1 MTLHTKKFNRD
12 VQCNIYRIPQ
22 IIGHLDVRLKL
33 HELVCFMSSDFV
45 YSVVSI
51 EKKNCCLC
59 IAESPCSSD
68 DVPSSSTEQFPSTSH
83 SVTTNFNNSSYVQCT
98 DNKLSSSDDDDIDF
112 NTTNNAVPV
121 PSTST
126 GITSN
131 GHLFRLAQS
140 HADSDDDPS
149 PENSPRAIPVPINGS
164 HHSLNNYSSGI
175 DDERPNRYHS
185 SRRRK
190 TNISLN
196 RNQNNFGHYSSHSN
210 SRLSSSCSE
219 DDDASSNDSL
229 LPFFDNKK
237 RKMSTN
243 GNVEVDVVA
252 DENEL
257 STTTNQSW
265 MNFTPDS
272 GISVVGGGGSS
283 SSRCTSSAPP
293 STSRHDGNNNAN
305 GLRNNGG
312 DSSMKLFQQ
321 KVARVRRNYRNN
333 FGDDSDS
340 D

>member
-1 MTLHTKKFNRD
+1 
-12 VQCNIYRIPQ
+12 VQRTDDP
-22 IIGHLDVRLKL
+22 KL
-33 HELVCFMSSDFV
+33 
-45 YSVVSI
+45 
-51 EKKNCCLC
+51 
-59 IAESPCSSD
+59 
-68 DVPSSSTEQFPSTSH
+68 T
-83 SVTTNFNNSSYVQCT
+83 
-98 DNKLSSSDDDDIDF
+98 SSDDDGNDF
-112 NTTNNAVPV
+112 TNANNAVPV
-121 PSTST
+121 PSAST

-131 GHLFRLAQS
+131 GQLFRLAQS

-164 HHSLNNYSSGI
+164 HHSLSVNNYSSGI
-175 DDERPNRYHS
+175 DDERPNRYNS
-185 SRRRK
+185 ARRRK

-237 RKMSTN
+237 RKLSQNGST
-243 GNVEVDVVA
+243 EVVVV
-252 DENEL
+252 DNEVA
-257 STTTNQSW
+257 TTTSQSW

-272 GISVVGGGGSS
+272 GISVVGGSS
-283 SSRCTSSAPP
+283 TSSAPP
-293 STSRHDGNNNAN
+293 STSRHDGNNNAS
-305 GLRNNGG
+305 GLRNNG

>member
-1 MTLHTKKFNRD
+1 MEFFFR
-12 VQCNIYRIPQ
+12 C
-22 IIGHLDVRLKL
+22 
-33 HELVCFMSSDFV
+33 CFKS
-45 YSVVSI
+45 
-51 EKKNCCLC
+51 KNNFYL
-59 IAESPCSSD
+59 AESPCSSD
-68 DVPSSSTEQFPSTSH
+68 DIPSSSTEQLRHPIPSTSSH
-83 SVTTNFNNSSYVQCT
+83 SGSTNFNNSSSANVQCT
-98 DNKLSSSDDDDIDF
+98 DTKLTSSDDDTIEF
-112 NTTNNAVPV
+112 NNTSNAVPV

-131 GHLFRLAQS
+131 GQLFRLAQS

-175 DDERPNRYHS
+175 DDERPNR

-237 RKMSTN
+237 RKMGQN
-243 GNVEVDVVA
+243 GNVEVTTVA
-252 DENEL
+252 AQNENERT
-257 STTTNQSW
+257 TTTNQSW

-272 GISVVGGGGSS
+272 GISVVGGSS
-283 SSRCTSSAPP
+283 T

-305 GLRNNGG
+305 SLRNNG